1 MGKTHVVFHAEG
13 TVVRGVLRLAWGAV
27 AGAGGHSKPPA
38 SGHAKVLGSW

>member
-1 MGKTHVVFHAEG
+1 MVKAHVVFHGEG
-13 TVVRGVLRLAWGAV
+13 SGVRGVLRMAWGAV